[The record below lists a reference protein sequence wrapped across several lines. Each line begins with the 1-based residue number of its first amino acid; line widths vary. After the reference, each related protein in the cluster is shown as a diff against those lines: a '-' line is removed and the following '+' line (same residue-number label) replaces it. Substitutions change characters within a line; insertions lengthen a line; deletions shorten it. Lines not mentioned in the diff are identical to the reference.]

1 MLDNFTHDDMR
12 IAVKHTAGRAKLE
25 ASGNID
31 HITLRQVAETGVDFI
46 SMGAITKDVKAID
59 LSMRFVS

>member
-1 MLDNFTHDDMR
+1 MR
-12 IAVKHTAGRAKLE
+12 TAVKHTAGRAKLE

-31 HITLRQVAETGVDFI
+31 HTLCVKWPRQGVDFI
-46 SMGAITKDVKAID
+46 SMGAMTKDVKAID